1 MRGIL
6 GLAGAVAV
14 AVVVASPAARSGPD
28 LEKCGKK
35 VQRIKAC
42 TRLILSG
49 KFSRKE
55 LAVLYWNRG
64 NAFVREQKLKLAV
77 ADFDDAIKA
86 NWRFAYAYYAR
97 GLIYQYAM
105 KKRERAIKDFRMAY
119 DLEPWI
125 DQFADK
131 LLSFGYLVPVR
142 SRL

>member
-14 AVVVASPAARSGPD
+14 AVAVASPAARSEPD
-28 LEKCGKK
+28 LEKCGKA

-49 KFSRKE
+49 KFSRKD
-55 LAVLYWNRG
+55 LAILYWNRG
-64 NAFVREQKLKLAV
+64 NAFVRQQKLKLAL

-105 KKRERAIKDFRMAY
+105 KKRAHAIKDYRMAY
-119 DLEPWI
+119 DLEPWTNR
-125 DQFADK
+125 FADK
-131 LLSFGYLVPVR
+131 LLTFGYLVPVR